1 MPTIKTSSSRQ
12 PQALEAAGDGAL
24 ADGIAATL
32 LTEIVAGAHGP
43 GARLPAERALVAR
56 FATSRVTLRAALA
69 QLVRRGVITV
79 HRGSGAIVRPW
90 REWSLTMLPAF
101 LHHGAANP
109 AFRRQVEVLG
119 DVLALRRAI
128 TIDALTRAAARL
140 SPGDLEAARA
150 AVAHAWSVRDD
161 AARFAHADFTMARA
175 ILEAAGLM
183 ADVWLV
189 NDLTAI
195 YVDAVRPL
203 GAGLPVRPD
212 YVPVHLALCD
222 ALEHGDGDA
231 ARRIVGDHFRAQDQ
245 ALLTHLGIPSPSEAP
260 PAPRAARHRRRPTS
274 GVRRTPPRRR
284 ST

>member
-1 MPTIKTSSSRQ
+1 MKTSSSDQ
-12 PQALEAAGDGAL
+12 PPALEAAGDGAL

-32 LTEIVAGAHGP
+32 LGEIVAGVHGP
-43 GARLPAERALVAR
+43 GARLPAERALVDR

-69 QLVRRGVITV
+69 QMVRRGVIAV

-140 SPGDLEAARA
+140 APGDLDAARA

-161 AARFAHADFTMARA
+161 AARFASADFAMARA

-203 GAGLPVRPD
+203 GAELPVRPD
-212 YVPVHLALCD
+212 YVAVHLALCD
-222 ALEHGDGDA
+222 ALEHGDADA
-231 ARRIVGDHFRAQDQ
+231 AQRVVGEHFRAQDQ
-245 ALLTHLGIPSPSEAP
+245 ALLAHLGIPSASET
-260 PAPRAARHRRRPTS
+260 PRTSRVTRRRRRGTN
-274 GVRRTPPRRR
+274 GARRTPTRRR